1 MEHTIKRGKTVIGT
15 IILPSES
22 GAVALGRE
30 VFATS
35 AFPDVDPD
43 GGGDQF
49 ESYDRAER
57 YLHRVYEAHCEET
70 GIVPEPRPAPEP
82 EIDEEAA
89 YYAREAAL
97 EEAEARYHEEAFQTP
112 SEAAVAQQEP
122 STAKPELAPVVD
134 DGEIDDLPF

>member
-35 AFPDVDPD
+35 AFPGVDPD
-43 GGGDQF
+43 GSGDQF

-57 YLHRVYEAHCEET
+57 YLNLVYEVHCEEN

-97 EEAEARYHEEAFQTP
+97 EAAEIRFHEESSEAP
-112 SEAAVAQQEP
+112 VEAAVAQQEP
-122 STAKPELAPVVD
+122 STAKPELAPVAD
-134 DGEIDDLPF
+134 DEEIDDLPF